1 MFVSDCLCHLMR
13 SIRIMSSGPSGS
25 VRATKTRQ
33 ASAALSGGCDG
44 YTHDELVV
52 GHAATATA
60 IAIANANANAPTRF
74 GPGHEPVRRRCPPA
88 GSSLAIPSA
97 ALPRSAVAW
106 NDLEAASSS
115 LGGLRFG
122 TEAMQTSCARTS
134 GRSPSPSPSLSLS
147 ICQSKH
153 KHDLG
158 EDAAACNE

>member
-1 MFVSDCLCHLMR
+1 MR
-13 SIRIMSSGPSGS
+13 SSGPSGS

-33 ASAALSGGCDG
+33 ASAALSGGRDG

-60 IAIANANANAPTRF
+60 TATAIAIANANAPTRF

-115 LGGLRFG
+115 
-122 TEAMQTSCARTS
+122 
-134 GRSPSPSPSLSLS
+134 
-147 ICQSKH
+147 
-153 KHDLG
+153 
-158 EDAAACNE
+158 

>member
-1 MFVSDCLCHLMR
+1 
-13 SIRIMSSGPSGS
+13 
-25 VRATKTRQ
+25 
-33 ASAALSGGCDG
+33 LSGGRDG

-60 IAIANANANAPTRF
+60 TAIAIANANAPTRF

-106 NDLEAASSS
+106 NDLEAAPSS

-122 TEAMQTSCARTS
+122 TLDANFMCTHIRTL
-134 GRSPSPSPSLSLS
+134 SLSLPLYL
-147 ICQSKH
+147 SKQ
-153 KHDLG
+153 
-158 EDAAACNE
+158 AQA